1 MACFPEK
8 KGKPRRAEGAHDP
21 LQAKAL
27 VVGRGDMLLAL
38 ISCDV
43 AMLRSET
50 VEEVRRRVES
60 SCPALPARHVHLI
73 ATHTHSSPESTW
85 LFGNAPDDPWMSTMT
100 EAIAAAVLEAQKTM
114 QPVTAHLGSCD
125 LPLNHNRRVMAPH
138 IKT

>member
-1 MACFPEK
+1 MTRACFPEK
-8 KGKPRRAEGAHDP
+8 KGKPRRAEGAPAP

-60 SCPALPARHVHLI
+60 SCPALPATV
-73 ATHTHSSPESTW
+73 
-85 LFGNAPDDPWMSTMT
+85 
-100 EAIAAAVLEAQKTM
+100 
-114 QPVTAHLGSCD
+114 
-125 LPLNHNRRVMAPH
+125 
-138 IKT
+138 